1 MKIFGRIKNFRAKDY
16 SEKEKEEWERLEQET
31 IRKFRE
37 DAEETV
43 SRLSAEELTIL
54 KKMKV
59 LAAVFLTL
67 SFLACW
73 WNLIFGGG
81 VCLILAVIWFLIW
94 RKKNFRYSLIFF
106 LAVVMSALY
115 FLITLGFD
123 RLTSLI

>member
-1 MKIFGRIKNFRAKDY
+1 MKIFGRIKNFRAKEY

-31 IRKFRE
+31 IWKFRE

-43 SRLSAEELTIL
+43 SRLSAEELAIL

-59 LAAVFLTL
+59 LAAVFLLL

-81 VCLILAVIWFLIW
+81 ACLILAVIWFLIW

>member
-1 MKIFGRIKNFRAKDY
+1 MKIFGRIKNFRAKEY

-43 SRLSAEELTIL
+43 SRLSAEELAIL

-59 LAAVFLTL
+59 LAAVFLL
-67 SFLACW
+67 LCFLACS

-81 VCLILAVIWFLIW
+81 ACLILAVIWFLIW